1 MYKIIGV
8 DGKEYGPVS
17 AERIRQW
24 LAEGRVDN
32 QTKVQ
37 TEGALDWKRLAEIPE
52 FANRPRPKQP
62 WNCPKCNERLEPQF
76 DSCWRCGTARTPD
89 DAPPAASQ
97 APPPPS
103 GPAEKSRVAFEM
115 FRGTFESWESLFQ
128 KAAEFA
134 TEIGRDRLI
143 GISHS
148 EDDDDGVVTV
158 WYWSKDPGAPANLA
172 MLRDKQDTVG

>member
-1 MYKIIGV
+1 MYKIIGI
-8 DGKEYGPVS
+8 DAKEYGPVS

-24 LAEGRVDN
+24 LDEGRVDN

-37 TEGALDWKRLAEIPE
+37 AEGELDWKRLADLPE
-52 FANRPRPKQP
+52 FVSRPRPKQP

-76 DSCWRCGTARTPD
+76 DSCWRCGTARTL
-89 DAPPAASQ
+89 DAPPAA
-97 APPPPS
+97 APVPTAPS
-103 GPAEKSRVAFEM
+103 STEKSSRVAFEM
-115 FRGTFESWESLFQ
+115 FRGTFESWESLFK
-128 KAAEFA
+128 KAADFA

-158 WYWSKDPGAPANLA
+158 WYWSKDPGAPADLA
-172 MLRDKQDTVG
+172 LLRDKQDSVG